1 MTHYLYL
8 GYLKWDPN
16 VTTLLRKATTRDEIH
31 RKPAMRKRSWLRDT
45 MVLGVKTRPQ
55 PLLFLYIYIFW
66 MLEKEWL
73 SNSNY
78 HSLYL
83 SRYESM
89 QRPPSLIFGHVCEV
103 ESVCRGLI
111 ERFLV
116 CVAPIQHFQLY
127 KRTQRKI
134 GSLSHQTTQ
143 HKHDLWPNQ
152 EAFYYI
158 TTCH

>member
-1 MTHYLYL
+1 MLQPFWGKLQLETKYTGNLRCEREADWETPWCWVLKPGHSHYFF
-8 GYLKWDPN
+8 
-16 VTTLLRKATTRDEIH
+16 I
-31 RKPAMRKRSWLRDT
+31 
-45 MVLGVKTRPQ
+45 
-55 PLLFLYIYIFW
+55 YIYIFW